1 MSAMEPINT
10 REFPLSHEPIEDWQ
24 IIPAASAGGPD
35 AVGPVGLEG
44 ATASA
49 GDSGTSSSVELEGA
63 TSSAGEASVTTGFAE
78 LGTIGGADFGLWE
91 MNAGAMR
98 DIEGDEVFLVISGTG
113 RIEFDEPRRDPIEL
127 VPGSLVR
134 LVDGMKTRW
143 YIDGTPLRKLFIAPG
158 EG

>member
-35 AVGPVGLEG
+35 AVGSVGQ
-44 ATASA
+44 
-49 GDSGTSSSVELEGA
+49 DGA